1 MKKKTI
7 KDGFDPSTFEL
18 LNHEHIGK
26 RKKLRKWL
34 NKGYVLPPGR
44 PFMNSKEMNKFIQ
57 VIKLIDPMLAQ
68 ICTLS
73 YKYAKHPV
81 YEIALATAFAE
92 QELTVGGLVKK
103 FPSTVLYLDELEWY
117 GFTTYLNVFVNSG
130 MPLIMNPEQDIW
142 LEMQQRWSNIMHRK
156 KELIED
162 SDNISIGSFLYT
174 KLHEIVKNGMD
185 VYDVAK
191 SIGFSNV
198 EILNAILISTGI
210 DLPWSIL
217 NEDSTPPN
225 PFEERTM
232 D

>member
-1 MKKKTI
+1 
-7 KDGFDPSTFEL
+7 
-18 LNHEHIGK
+18 
-26 RKKLRKWL
+26 
-34 NKGYVLPPGR
+34 
-44 PFMNSKEMNKFIQ
+44 
-57 VIKLIDPMLAQ
+57 
-68 ICTLS
+68 
-73 YKYAKHPV
+73 
-81 YEIALATAFAE
+81 
-92 QELTVGGLVKK
+92 
-103 FPSTVLYLDELEWY
+103 
-117 GFTTYLNVFVNSG
+117 
-130 MPLIMNPEQDIW
+130 MNPEQDIW
-142 LEMQQRWSNIMHRK
+142 LEMQQRWSNIIHRK